1 MPESTEQLGPKEQ
14 RDNEHISEKA
24 AGGGIQ
30 GGGLS
35 EVRVSEGGKSR
46 LNMLDLA
53 VQARDLRKSL
63 LGMRLSNIYDFDS
76 KTLVF
81 KLGGSA
87 EWFDPGAD
95 SQMDLQQE
103 PACPVSGP
111 ANSTKGQE
119 DSGTEEG
126 EGLGPR
132 GALVLATRSQP
143 LPILQRLVRPAAL
156 LRRHVALTDGMG

>member
-1 MPESTEQLGPKEQ
+1 MPESTEEPRPKGQ
-14 RDNEHISEKA
+14 RDNEHTSEHTSEKA
-24 AGGGIQ
+24 AGEGVQ

-35 EVRVSEGGKSR
+35 EIRVSEDGKSR

-87 EWFDPGAD
+87 EWFDPSAD
-95 SQMDLQQE
+95 GQLDSHQE
-103 PACPVSGP
+103 PAGPVSGP
-111 ANSTKGQE
+111 ANSTNRQE
-119 DSGTEEG
+119 DCLKEQGG
-126 EGLGPR
+126 GLSPR
-132 GALVLATRSQP
+132 GALVLLRALSRCRYCNGSSD
-143 LPILQRLVRPAAL
+143 LPHCRGAMWL
-156 LRRHVALTDGMG
+156 